1 MDRIGQTGRA
11 RENVLGKSPEAP
23 LHLHKSLIYRDGA
36 GSELAF
42 FDAPRQQIRSGRGK
56 DGCKQPKIR
65 AYVCENMCDFFFF
78 SWERAI

>member
-1 MDRIGQTGRA
+1 M
-11 RENVLGKSPEAP
+11 VLFRLGVPTLVFCKTSVTS
-23 LHLHKSLIYRDGA
+23 KSLILWHLERA
-36 GSELAF
+36 TRIELAF

-56 DGCKQPKIR
+56 DGCKQPKTK